1 MYELLPHE
9 GFIFALRVLPQVI
22 YVSALL
28 SILYYLGVM
37 QVFARLVGKVL
48 QFALKV
54 KEVEAFA
61 AVMTIFLGMVEMPV
75 AIRPYLSSMSSDEL
89 FTIMASGTASI
100 AGSVLMAYTGLG
112 IRLDYLLAASCMAIP
127 GGLLFAKLLLPT
139 PDMAPAGA
147 HLMKIERSSANIFE
161 AAATGVMSG
170 ARVALSVSAML
181 IGFIG
186 IVALM
191 NGLISFV
198 GGLAGYPTLSLQGIF
213 GEVLSPLAW
222 LIGVP
227 WNLCREIGG
236 VIGQKAVFN
245 ELVAYTSLG
254 PMIRGG
260 GLDPRTIAISTFALC
275 GFANLAS
282 IGVLMGAF
290 GSVAPERRTEV
301 AKFGFRAV
309 VAGMLSNLMSGAI
322 AGVFVS

>member
-1 MYELLPHE
+1 
-9 GFIFALRVLPQVI
+9 
-22 YVSALL
+22 
-28 SILYYLGVM
+28 
-37 QVFARLVGKVL
+37 
-48 QFALKV
+48 
-54 KEVEAFA
+54 
-61 AVMTIFLGMVEMPV
+61 MVEMPV
-75 AIRPYLSSMSSDEL
+75 AIRPYLGSMSREEL

-100 AGSVLMAYTGLG
+100 AGSVLVAYTGLG

-139 PDMAPAGA
+139 PQRAAAGVR
-147 HLMKIERSSANIFE
+147 LTKIEHGPANIFE

-170 ARVALSVSAML
+170 AKVALSVSAML

-186 IVALM
+186 IVALA
-191 NGLISFV
+191 NGLISFL
-198 GGLAGYPTLSLQGIF
+198 GGLVGYPSLSLQGIF

-222 LIGVP
+222 LLGVP

-245 ELVAYTSLG
+245 EVVAYTSLG

-260 GLDPRTIAISTFALC
+260 GLDPRTVAISTFALC

-290 GSVAPERRTEV
+290 GSVATERRTEV
-301 AKFGFRAV
+301 AQLGSRAV